1 MPMYNPERPARNR
14 LRVGRCSP
22 SRSLNRP
29 VPPRKTVT
37 RSRGVLSIEACRR
50 LGAKESHLA
59 RVPRKAKQLYAEV
72 QFVAHFAKNCRFVSY
87 LSLDRRIS
95 MWQMTE
101 NFYCLWPSICSL
113 QDPRTIHGYTMR
125 SYSPIRLFT
134 VLVALICSAANNHA
148 QNVAVT
154 ESNGLQPSNT
164 ARTATAPN
172 GDLQTDRAT
181 SQFTLGP
188 ADVIRVNVWKNTDLS
203 QTVTV
208 GPDGFVSLPL
218 LGDVHVAGMT
228 ANQLAQSLSSR
239 LTSYVVSAQVTVSVV
254 EIRSRQVY
262 VTGQVG
268 KPGGYSLVAPITVL
282 QLIAQAGGLNTFA
295 NRKGIIVLR
304 GSNGNMQRLNFN
316 YVAAIHGDNK
326 QNITLQ
332 PGDTVVVP

>member
-1 MPMYNPERPARNR
+1 MVENY
-14 LRVGRCSP
+14 
-22 SRSLNRP
+22 
-29 VPPRKTVT
+29 
-37 RSRGVLSIEACRR
+37 CR
-50 LGAKESHLA
+50 
-59 RVPRKAKQLYAEV
+59 
-72 QFVAHFAKNCRFVSY
+72 
-87 LSLDRRIS
+87 I
-95 MWQMTE
+95 
-101 NFYCLWPSICSL
+101 WPSVCSL
-113 QDPRTIHGYTMR
+113 QERGTDYGYTMR

-148 QNVAVT
+148 QSVAVT
-154 ESNGLQPSNT
+154 QPNGIQPSNT
-164 ARTATAPN
+164 AGMATVPI
-172 GDLQTDRAT
+172 GDLQADRTT

-203 QTVTV
+203 QTVMV

-304 GSNGNMQRLNFN
+304 GSGGNIQRLTFS
-316 YVAAIHGDNK
+316 YVAAIRGDNK
-326 QNITLQ
+326 QNITLL

>member
-1 MPMYNPERPARNR
+1 
-14 LRVGRCSP
+14 
-22 SRSLNRP
+22 
-29 VPPRKTVT
+29 
-37 RSRGVLSIEACRR
+37 
-50 LGAKESHLA
+50 
-59 RVPRKAKQLYAEV
+59 
-72 QFVAHFAKNCRFVSY
+72 
-87 LSLDRRIS
+87 
-95 MWQMTE
+95 
-101 NFYCLWPSICSL
+101 
-113 QDPRTIHGYTMR
+113 MR
-125 SYSPIRLFT
+125 SYTPIRLFT
-134 VLVALICSAANNHA
+134 ALIALIFSAANLHA
-148 QNVAVT
+148 QSVAVS
-154 ESNGLQPSNT
+154 ESNRLQPSNT
-164 ARTATAPN
+164 VRTATAPN

-228 ANQLAQSLSSR
+228 ANQLAQSLSSQ

-304 GSNGNMQRLNFN
+304 GSNGNIQRLNFN
-316 YVAAIHGDNK
+316 YVAAIRGDNK
-326 QNITLQ
+326 QNIALQ

>member
-1 MPMYNPERPARNR
+1 
-14 LRVGRCSP
+14 
-22 SRSLNRP
+22 
-29 VPPRKTVT
+29 
-37 RSRGVLSIEACRR
+37 
-50 LGAKESHLA
+50 
-59 RVPRKAKQLYAEV
+59 
-72 QFVAHFAKNCRFVSY
+72 
-87 LSLDRRIS
+87 
-95 MWQMTE
+95 
-101 NFYCLWPSICSL
+101 
-113 QDPRTIHGYTMR
+113 
-125 SYSPIRLFT
+125 
-134 VLVALICSAANNHA
+134 LIFSAANNLA
-148 QNVAVT
+148 QSVAIT
-154 ESNGLQPSNT
+154 ESNGPQPSNT
-164 ARTATAPN
+164 ARTATASN
-172 GDLQTDRAT
+172 GDSQIDRAT

-218 LGDVHVAGMT
+218 LGDVLVAGMT

-304 GSNGNMQRLNFN
+304 GSSGNIQRLNFN

-332 PGDTVVVP
+332 PGDTVIVP